1 MTFWGWVND
10 GCYIKFKKKKK
21 KYKEKKRFGRKMGL

>member
-10 GCYIKFKKKKK
+10 GCYIKFFLKK
-21 KYKEKKRFGRKMGL
+21 KYKEKKRFGRKMEL